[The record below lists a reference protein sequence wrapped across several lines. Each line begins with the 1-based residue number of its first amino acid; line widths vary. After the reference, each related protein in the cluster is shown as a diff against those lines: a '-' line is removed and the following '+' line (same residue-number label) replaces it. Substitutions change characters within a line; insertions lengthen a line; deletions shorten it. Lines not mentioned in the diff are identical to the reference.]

1 MPHEWNVLRSIL
13 TQVQQRFVLLFVC
26 FQLFRHCAPFL
37 KTTCSVNLVAKFCI
51 NCNYRTYSEK
61 YWFRKV
67 LEMFFCLLAYSGR
80 SGCIALD
87 VSEKEFI
94 PLWREMVQMV
104 EMLLKL
110 ENLNSILSSHI
121 KQKHK
126 HTNDKNNATG
136 YARWHLQS
144 QDGEAGAG
152 ASLEPPGWPVYTNVW
167 APH

>member
-1 MPHEWNVLRSIL
+1 
-13 TQVQQRFVLLFVC
+13 
-26 FQLFRHCAPFL
+26 
-37 KTTCSVNLVAKFCI
+37 
-51 NCNYRTYSEK
+51 
-61 YWFRKV
+61 
-67 LEMFFCLLAYSGR
+67 MFFCLLAYSGR

-136 YARWHLQS
+136 
-144 QDGEAGAG
+144 
-152 ASLEPPGWPVYTNVW
+152 
-167 APH
+167 